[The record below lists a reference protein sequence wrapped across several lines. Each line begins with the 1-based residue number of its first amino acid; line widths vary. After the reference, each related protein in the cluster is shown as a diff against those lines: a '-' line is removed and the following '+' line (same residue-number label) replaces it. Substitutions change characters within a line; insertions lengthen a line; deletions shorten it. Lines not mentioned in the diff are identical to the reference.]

1 MLDYYDK
8 EIEIVENNES
18 NEVHTVKDLIEL
30 WTATG
35 LYIHANYS
43 LVSDVPDHDLQ

>member
-1 MLDYYDK
+1 MIDYFNEKDNVVESSESE
-8 EIEIVENNES
+8 EIQ
-18 NEVHTVKDLIEL
+18 TLGDLIEL

-43 LVSDVPDHDLQ
+43 LVSELPDEQLR